1 MEEEAASVPPHTTQS
16 YAGVVTV
23 NTATPRSPPNHAV
36 AVALANAHAKGCQIM
51 IDRSPAVDTYGL
63 ANLTE
68 MELVQKANLAW
79 DIAVTELGDSTAPAN
94 ASFVGVRRV
103 RSGAIVLHLNTHVVA
118 EWIRVPR
125 RIAVHVI
132 HETRL
137 VTTERESVTH
147 GKHDQIRPLFIAT
160 TMGRRKKSG
169 KSSTNAPSPSTP
181 EATTPSTDPL
191 VALAAQLPALAHRIC
206 DVSDASSKS
215 QSASTCDTVQPSS
228 EVATSAAA
236 PTPFRCSS
244 EREEAGEDR
253 GVDRALPDAQAGNP
267 GASSEVATSAAAPTP
282 FRCSSEREE
291 AGEDRGAD
299 SGSLVRGTVRGP
311 AQPPTPSDTQEARPQ
326 PSTLEYNAVF
336 PDSDTYAQEVDL
348 SELIPQY
355 LAECESYVEPTISR
369 ELYALHPRHLFLPRR
384 SARLAAAATR
394 PAITQ
399 RVMDLAVPPPT
410 LQRKCKATSPA
421 DPILRPPKAKRV
433 TGAGATGPIWFSKDG
448 KLTVPNGDW
457 RRDNPSPVASTSAL
471 PPVVPSPSSGIKP
484 RNHPSKTSRGG
495 KRTRKKKGEI
505 NKEYVDTYKS
515 VWNRWLRPSISRFAP
530 TDGIKIFYIKRCDS
544 STGFDPRCFRGTSTR
559 CIQYLLRIFGAPY
572 SQVVTVFTALRHGD
586 QGGLSAATDIHSQ
599 KGLSKVQSAG
609 LKGAEDVF
617 AHRNGGIPL
626 GKALTPRHVACIL
639 KGVIWSQLNSLN
651 SEKRDLGHRYRK
663 KRLEHAFD
671 DFLAAT
677 ALWTTQ
683 WFNKPKVHVVI
694 HILFHVPCFGPS
706 IICATETFE
715 SFNYDL
721 NSKGWIDNDFIKGP
735 TLLANRD
742 NAATLG
748 DVTQLNNETNAAQRR
763 ALKASGAGSVKT
775 TLLAGALFNHSND
788 L

>member
-1 MEEEAASVPPHTTQS
+1 MIPP
-16 YAGVVTV
+16 
-23 NTATPRSPPNHAV
+23 
-36 AVALANAHAKGCQIM
+36 
-51 IDRSPAVDTYGL
+51 
-63 ANLTE
+63 
-68 MELVQKANLAW
+68 
-79 DIAVTELGDSTAPAN
+79 
-94 ASFVGVRRV
+94 
-103 RSGAIVLHLNTHVVA
+103 
-118 EWIRVPR
+118 

-169 KSSTNAPSPSTP
+169 KSSTNAPGPSTP

-191 VALAAQLPALAHRIC
+191 VALAAQFPALAHRIC

-355 LAECESYVEPTISR
+355 LAECESYVEPNISR

-399 RVMDLAVPPPT
+399 RVMDLVPPPT
-410 LQRKCKATSPA
+410 LQRKRKATSPA

-433 TGAGATGPIWFSKDG
+433 AGAGATGPIWFSKDG

-457 RRDNPSPVASTSAL
+457 RRDNPSPVASTSTL

-484 RNHPSKTSRGG
+484 RNRRSKTSRGG

-505 NKEYVDTYKS
+505 NKEYVDHMRQRSMARMDIIRTDSFSLLSNVSHSASGLQGKPPPLMARNAIIRAFKS
-515 VWNRWLRPSISRFAP
+515 QPDARGVIPIVKYFFPVFYHKRVNPRDERATFLIDKNGLMFFFRSLRATWLADCVDEFEDAKPRLTAWHVENQERVEKFLALPI
-530 TDGIKIFYIKRCDS
+530 IKRIIAWVSNIMLLFFPGLCARMEEEARLH
-544 STGFDPRCFRGTSTR
+544 GIQPLFGCFWNLCVNACFEGQRATR
-559 CIQYLLRIFGAPY
+559 I
-572 SQVVTVFTALRHGD
+572 H
-586 QGGLSAATDIHSQ
+586 SAAT
-599 KGLSKVQSAG
+599 G
-609 LKGAEDVF
+609 VF
-617 AHRNGGIPL
+617 RWSTMAPL
-626 GKALTPRHVACIL
+626 HTLR
-639 KGVIWSQLNSLN
+639 
-651 SEKRDLGHRYRK
+651 
-663 KRLEHAFD
+663 
-671 DFLAAT
+671 
-677 ALWTTQ
+677 TT
-683 WFNKPKVHVVI
+683 
-694 HILFHVPCFGPS
+694 
-706 IICATETFE
+706 T
-715 SFNYDL
+715 
-721 NSKGWIDNDFIKGP
+721 ND
-735 TLLANRD
+735 A
-742 NAATLG
+742 
-748 DVTQLNNETNAAQRR
+748 
-763 ALKASGAGSVKT
+763 
-775 TLLAGALFNHSND
+775 LAGAVLSPSSVTAISQARLAFCTSSISVKLASPYVSTAGERSIIIWHPFTCAFASATATAWFGD
-788 L
+788 ERGVAVFTVTTPA

>member
-1 MEEEAASVPPHTTQS
+1 MEEEAPSVPPHTTRS
-16 YAGVVTV
+16 YAGVVMV

-103 RSGAIVLHLNTHVVA
+103 RSGAIVLHLNTPVAA
-118 EWIRVPR
+118 EWIRVAR

-132 HETRL
+132 RL
-137 VTTERESVTH
+137 VTTERE
-147 GKHDQIRPLFIAT
+147 KHDQIRPLFIAT

-169 KSSTNAPSPSTP
+169 KSSTNAPGPSTP

-206 DVSDASSKS
+206 DVSDASPKS

-336 PDSDTYAQEVDL
+336 PDSDTYAQE
-348 SELIPQY
+348 
-355 LAECESYVEPTISR
+355 SYVEPNISR

-410 LQRKCKATSPA
+410 LQRKRKATSPA

-433 TGAGATGPIWFSKDG
+433 AGAGATGPIWFSKDG

-471 PPVVPSPSSGIKP
+471 PP
-484 RNHPSKTSRGG
+484 KTSRGG

-505 NKEYVDTYKS
+505 NKEYVDHMRQRSMARMDIIRTDSFSLLSNVSHSASGLQGKPPPLMARNAIIRAFKS
-515 VWNRWLRPSISRFAP
+515 QPDARGVIPIVKYFFPVFYHKRVNPRDERATFLIDKNGLMFFFRSSRATWLADCVDEFEDPVRLIVGNDNRDPELRRFHAGGRRGP
-530 TDGIKIFYIKRCDS
+530 HLPIIFGHHRQSAKKPRLTAWHVENQERVEKFLALPIIKRIIDS
-544 STGFDPRCFRGTSTR
+544 SFSAWVSN
-559 CIQYLLRIFGAPY
+559 IMLLFFP
-572 SQVVTVFTALRHGD
+572 
-586 QGGLSAATDIHSQ
+586 GL
-599 KGLSKVQSAG
+599 
-609 LKGAEDVF
+609 
-617 AHRNGGIPL
+617 
-626 GKALTPRHVACIL
+626 
-639 KGVIWSQLNSLN
+639 
-651 SEKRDLGHRYRK
+651 
-663 KRLEHAFD
+663 
-671 DFLAAT
+671 
-677 ALWTTQ
+677 
-683 WFNKPKVHVVI
+683 
-694 HILFHVPCFGPS
+694 
-706 IICATETFE
+706 CARMEE
-715 SFNYDL
+715 E
-721 NSKGWIDNDFIKGP
+721 
-735 TLLANRD
+735 A
-742 NAATLG
+742 
-748 DVTQLNNETNAAQRR
+748 
-763 ALKASGAGSVKT
+763 
-775 TLLAGALFNHSND
+775 
-788 L
+788 